1 MIEQSQE
8 VLRLIFW
15 RPQLLASII
24 VKHLDADRC
33 ESEGISLGNS
43 ERLWFSRANGKQQV
57 SADALTQEDTAP
69 QLTSRLNSHE
79 IGPFVTPSHNTHWFS
94 LGL

>member
-43 ERLWFSRANGKQQV
+43 DGSGSAEQMGKQQV

-79 IGPFVTPSHNTHWFS
+79 IGPFVTPSPNTHWFS